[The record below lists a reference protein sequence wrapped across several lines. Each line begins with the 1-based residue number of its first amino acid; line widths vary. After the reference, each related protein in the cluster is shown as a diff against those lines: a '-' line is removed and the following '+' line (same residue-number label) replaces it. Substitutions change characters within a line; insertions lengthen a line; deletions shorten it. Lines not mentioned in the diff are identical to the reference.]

1 VNSAQWNKETTA
13 LARGALRPAL
23 ELAMDKKGRTLW
35 ERVRGCGTPYIYRGE
50 NFDGDC
56 VAVKLRPHYCDLKK
70 ICPTCSRLEAR
81 EITRA
86 LRAWLEHRREELLEE
101 LGDEDAV
108 ARMFGRLD
116 LTQQA
121 LTYRGGRARGSA
133 EATLKRLKA
142 SMESATKHKSTAKKM
157 PDKEKEPLRWAR
169 WVWHQIIAGMHYGM
183 ECTINDEKGHYHAHY
198 HCAFEMKMPP
208 RWFIEGHTNEDD
220 AEGAMEEWRRWAYE
234 TLAEAWRVFS
244 PVSKGKRV
252 AGEWVS
258 SNSKEAH
265 LDTYRADNVNVLA
278 CNRDNINQVTK
289 YAVKA
294 LVDGEKLA
302 EAAAEGRDV
311 LTPEMARVRA
321 RLFEAMSEMHT
332 QSRGFGGW
340 HLWRTKVNELAQQAA
355 MDGEG
360 SVDETE
366 IVAETEEDEAAAN
379 ETSALYWVRCG
390 PLRWVINRANEPPG
404 RDHVLKEYW
413 FHYGGGG
420 SSTIL
425 ARELLVEMEYHH
437 RLLMAGPPEERHWY
451 QKGYRK
457 PKNFACWACKAPG
470 VRTNG
475 AKCGKCS
482 AHHCHSCGECLCER
496 NRDASPWVATL
507 NR

>member
-1 VNSAQWNKETTA
+1 
-13 LARGALRPAL
+13 
-23 ELAMDKKGRTLW
+23 
-35 ERVRGCGTPYIYRGE
+35 
-50 NFDGDC
+50 
-56 VAVKLRPHYCDLKK
+56 
-70 ICPTCSRLEAR
+70 
-81 EITRA
+81 
-86 LRAWLEHRREELLEE
+86 
-101 LGDEDAV
+101 
-108 ARMFGRLD
+108 
-116 LTQQA
+116 
-121 LTYRGGRARGSA
+121 
-133 EATLKRLKA
+133 
-142 SMESATKHKSTAKKM
+142 
-157 PDKEKEPLRWAR
+157 
-169 WVWHQIIAGMHYGM
+169 
-183 ECTINDEKGHYHAHY
+183 
-198 HCAFEMKMPP
+198 
-208 RWFIEGHTNEDD
+208 
-220 AEGAMEEWRRWAYE
+220 
-234 TLAEAWRVFS
+234 
-244 PVSKGKRV
+244 
-252 AGEWVS
+252 
-258 SNSKEAH
+258 
-265 LDTYRADNVNVLA
+265 
-278 CNRDNINQVTK
+278 
-289 YAVKA
+289 
-294 LVDGEKLA
+294 
-302 EAAAEGRDV
+302 
-311 LTPEMARVRA
+311 
-321 RLFEAMSEMHT
+321 
-332 QSRGFGGW
+332 
-340 HLWRTKVNELAQQAA
+340 VNELAQQAA